1 VKQITETD
9 RQTTCALNSL
19 TEVWELNGFSF
30 NFDKK
35 HVHHEMALK
44 RLEILGKYSV
54 AGRVL
59 LLPISGNGDI
69 NITLGNCPS
78 DGTDNTRARRAFRD
92 ATNRFYQGAFF
103 TSKAIGL
110 RKEATEEGTQ
120 AEGV

>member
-1 VKQITETD
+1 M
-9 RQTTCALNSL
+9 
-19 TEVWELNGFSF
+19 WELAGFSF

-44 RLEILGKYSV
+44 RLEILGKYTV

-78 DGTDNTRARRAFRD
+78 DGTDNRRARLAFRG
-92 ATNRFYQGAFF
+92 AVNRCYQGAFLNA
-103 TSKAIGL
+103 KAIGY
-110 RKEATEEGTQ
+110 
-120 AEGV
+120 